1 MSRMGITILGL
12 LLAGCQGASQP
23 RNAQETISPKDYQEC
38 IQAAMDGNG
47 QASTEKC
54 NKVIQDSRE

>member
-1 MSRMGITILGL
+1 MSRIGITLLTL
-12 LLAGCQGASQP
+12 LLAGCQGGPQP
-23 RNAQETISPKDYQEC
+23 RSTQETISPKDYQEC